1 MFYEVIKATSI
12 NVRPRADI
20 FAHDSLPGT
29 NPEAQRLKYC
39 LSSPSRINLCCICF
53 DTCACMS
60 TSLSIP
66 CIHIQMFSDT
76 ISRPI
81 TTKLKCLHSRH
92 LLSTALLRLAIVS
105 PPSFSRSHV
114 TQTRNRNQTH
124 AHTHHTY
131 THTHSHVNFL
141 RSLSYLPPFKFF
153 FQPCFS
159 TSQHIMHDYVTYIH
173 QKNTLA
179 IQ

>member
-1 MFYEVIKATSI
+1 MLY
-12 NVRPRADI
+12 
-20 FAHDSLPGT
+20 L
-29 NPEAQRLKYC
+29 
-39 LSSPSRINLCCICF
+39 F

-159 TSQHIMHDYVTYIH
+159 TSQHIMHDYVTYIYVR
-173 QKNTLA
+173 TLTHMYVCVCVSDVCLH
-179 IQ
+179 IYTFVSETLYSNIYYVYVFIYT